1 MGSHVVARVI
11 EVKDDGKLTLSIRE
25 KAYMQIASD
34 SDAVMKA
41 IESYDGV
48 LPFND
53 KASPETIRREM
64 NMSKNEF
71 KRAVGNLLKMGKIE
85 ITETSIRLVN
95 NDQ

>member
-1 MGSHVVARVI
+1 MINDHKAYAQ
-11 EVKDDGKLTLSIRE
+11 RE

-34 SDAVMKA
+34 SDLVMKA

-85 ITETSIRLVN
+85 ITEKSIRKM
-95 NDQ
+95 

>member
-1 MGSHVVARVI
+1 
-11 EVKDDGKLTLSIRE
+11 
-25 KAYMQIASD
+25 
-34 SDAVMKA
+34 MKA

-85 ITETSIRLVN
+85 ITEKSIRKIE
-95 NDQ
+95 